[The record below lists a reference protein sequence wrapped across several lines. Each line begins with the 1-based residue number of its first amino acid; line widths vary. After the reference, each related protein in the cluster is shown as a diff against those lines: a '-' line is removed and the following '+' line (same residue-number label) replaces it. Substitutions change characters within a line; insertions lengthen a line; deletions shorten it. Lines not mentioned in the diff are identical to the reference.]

1 MYTKI
6 ADIHIFTLKEISIMH
21 IVMVLGQITVLSM
34 ISVMTCCINNFL
46 VGYIEGIEIKSYNKF
61 FSIREVSKKLFYGK
75 EESLHKLVPP
85 HQWVNYSC
93 LVTIMDPSLLPI
105 KRPLF
110 WAVLWRRKRPLF
122 IHQEFAIFLVELHE
136 FRHHVG
142 DKKKVQ
148 LQNLLDRL
156 EF

>member
-110 WAVLWRRKRPLF
+110 
-122 IHQEFAIFLVELHE
+122 
-136 FRHHVG
+136 
-142 DKKKVQ
+142 
-148 LQNLLDRL
+148 
-156 EF
+156 